1 MAISRAQ
8 MEEQIKGFQAG
19 DLATTDP
26 FELDQAKQDAFG
38 SVISPTPE
46 IDRSVTASNL
56 DQASALVRS
65 MNELRSG
72 LGDKEDE
79 ARLGDSVGTT
89 YEERFKEYQDQLRPI
104 LSGEKRGRNIYDLA
118 AALGQGLLSSDPTTG
133 AFAGLGAGFTL
144 YNQQMKKQRETL
156 QAEQRAIALKAFE
169 LAREDEK
176 AALEFA
182 NEREIQ
188 RIKNAT
194 TKQKYTQWVIPER
207 DASGQETGKFIKRS
221 AADTDL
227 ALQELYSSLGGYP
240 ATGGDTITVGGSVA
254 SEFAKTLGKKSA
266 DAIAK
271 WEEEASLAINQ
282 KNLLDT
288 AKAIVEDI
296 PASELGIL
304 QDLTLPMRKLLS
316 DFGVIEREGIK
327 DQELVKSFGTRIAM
341 GLIGQ
346 TKGAISNAEMS
357 LFLASSPGLAMT
369 KEGYQELIG
378 YLDRI
383 NQKQIDF
390 KTAFDKAMVDGE
402 FDAALQSGDDAKISA
417 AVSLWQKNWHADN
430 ALFSKEEAARLKR
443 EHADKEDPQA
453 KKFRENYL
461 KYFGMNNNQSPAG
474 DDVSSNY

>member
-1 MAISRAQ
+1 
-8 MEEQIKGFQAG
+8 MEEQIKGFNEAG
-19 DLATTDP
+19 LVTNDP
-26 FELDQAKQDAFG
+26 DEIDQAQQDAFE
-38 SVISPTPE
+38 SVVPTTPE
-46 IDRSVTASNL
+46 LNRSVNASNL
-56 DQASALVRS
+56 DQASKLVRS
-65 MNELRSG
+65 MNDLRSS

-79 ARLGDSVGTT
+79 ARLGDSVGKT
-89 YEERFKEYQDQLRPI
+89 YQQRFTDYQAQLKPI
-104 LSGEKRGRNIYDLA
+104 LSGEKKGRNIYDLA
-118 AALGQGLLSSDPTTG
+118 AALGQGLLGSDPTTG
-133 AFAGLGAGFTL
+133 AFSGLGAGFTL

-169 LAREDEK
+169 LARDDEK

-182 NEREIQ
+182 NKKEIE
-188 RIKNAT
+188 RIKNLT
-194 TKQKYTQWVIPER
+194 TKQKYTQWLIPER
-207 DASGQETGKFIKRS
+207 DDSGQETGNFIRRS

-271 WEEEASLAINQ
+271 WEEEASAAINQ

-288 AKAIVEDI
+288 AKNIMKDI
-296 PASELGIL
+296 PASQVGLL
-304 QDLTLPMRKLLS
+304 QELTLPMRKLLS
-316 DFGVIEREGIK
+316 DFDVIERDGIK

-378 YLDRI
+378 YLERI

-390 KTAFDKAMVDGE
+390 KTAFDEAMVNGE
-402 FDAALQSGDDAKISA
+402 FDVALQSGDDAKISA
-417 AVSLWQKNWHADN
+417 AVSLWQKNWHANN
-430 ALFSKEEAARLKR
+430 ALFEKEEAEKLKSDY
-443 EHADKEDPQA
+443 ADKEAPQA

-461 KYFGMNNNQSPAG
+461 KYFGMGNNQSPAS
-474 DDVSSNY
+474 DDVSDQF